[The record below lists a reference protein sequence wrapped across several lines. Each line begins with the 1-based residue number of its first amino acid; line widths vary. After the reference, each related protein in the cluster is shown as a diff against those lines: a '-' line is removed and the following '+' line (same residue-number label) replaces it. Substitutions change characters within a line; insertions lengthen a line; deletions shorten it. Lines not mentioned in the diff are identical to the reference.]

1 MSITELI
8 RTAQFVVDSDGNR
21 KAVQLDLAVWEEL
34 ITLLEDLEDA
44 EEITQASQ
52 EEDEL
57 IPWEQVVSDYKATHS
72 ETDV

>member
-1 MSITELI
+1 MSIAELI
-8 RTAQFVVDSDGNR
+8 KTAQFVVGSKGNR
-21 KAVQLDLAVWEEL
+21 KVVQLDLAIWEEL

-44 EEITQASQ
+44 EEMGQARQ

-57 IPWEQVVSDYKATHS
+57 IPWEQVVSDYKTSHP

>member
-1 MSITELI
+1 MSIAELI
-8 RTAQFVVDSDGNR
+8 KTAQFVVDSKGNR
-21 KAVQLDLAVWEEL
+21 KAVQLDLAIWEEL

-44 EEITQASQ
+44 EEMGQARQ

-57 IPWEQVVSDYKATHS
+57 IPWGQVVSDYKTSHP